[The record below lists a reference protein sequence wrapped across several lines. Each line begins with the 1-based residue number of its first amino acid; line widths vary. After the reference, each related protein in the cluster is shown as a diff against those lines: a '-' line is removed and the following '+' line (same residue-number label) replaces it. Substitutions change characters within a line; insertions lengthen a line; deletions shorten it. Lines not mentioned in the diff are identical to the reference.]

1 MVQLIQSAIK
11 IQENKK
17 FESKT
22 NELEGKTNGTSHDS
36 FTEASENV

>member
-11 IQENKK
+11 IQENNK

-22 NELEGKTNGTSHDS
+22 NELEGKTNVTSHDS